1 MIDVSIVIVN
11 WNSTEYLKECIKSLK
26 KHTKDLSY
34 EIIVIDNNSNDF
46 NPDEFGSEFPDIR
59 IVKNRENLG
68 YVKAANQG
76 AALARGNYLVLLNP
90 DTLFIDN
97 SLYKMKK
104 VLDDNPDIAVV
115 GCKVLDK
122 NLKVSPYTI
131 LPLPSLKD
139 HILRELHLK
148 KNLCKPKDYYEQS
161 RYVSGVSG
169 CCFMTRKALINK
181 VELFDENIVAY
192 SDEIEF
198 FLRIKKLGY
207 KVFYLAETSIIHFGG
222 GSYSL
227 VPLQQEIDLKKSRL
241 YVVKKHYSKRI
252 YLTWLLFEIINLILK
267 SILTGILSLL
277 PGPTKLQRRENF
289 KRKIKVLHEILK
301 ATCLTFNH

>member
-11 WNSTEYLKECIKSLK
+11 WNSTEYLRECIKSLK

-34 EIIVIDNNSNDF
+34 EIIVIVNNSDDF
-46 NPDEFGSEFPDIR
+46 NPDKFGSEFPDIR
-59 IVKNRENLG
+59 IVKNKENLG

-115 GCKVLDK
+115 GCKVLEK
-122 NLKVSPYTI
+122 NLKVSPYSI

-139 HILRELHLK
+139 RFLK
-148 KNLCKPKDYYEQS
+148 RLDLKKPKDYYEQS

-181 VELFDENIVAY
+181 VGLFDENIVAY
-192 SDEIEF
+192 NDEIEF
-198 FLRIKKLGY
+198 FLRIQKLGY

-227 VPLQQEIDLKKSRL
+227 VPLQQEIDERKSRL
-241 YVVKKHYSKRI
+241 YVVKKHYSKRF
-252 YLTWLLFEIINLILK
+252 YLAWLLFEIINLTLK

-301 ATCLTFNH
+301 ATCLTSNH

>member
-11 WNSTEYLKECIKSLK
+11 WNSTEYLRECIKSLK

-34 EIIVIDNNSNDF
+34 EIIVIVNNSDDF
-46 NPDEFGSEFPDIR
+46 NPDKFGSEFPDIR
-59 IVKNRENLG
+59 IVKNKENLG

-122 NLKVSPYTI
+122 NLKVSPWSI
-131 LPLPSLKD
+131 LSQPSLKD
-139 HILRELHLK
+139 HILRRLHLK
-148 KNLCKPKDYYEQS
+148 KPKDYYYEQS

-181 VELFDENIVAY
+181 VGLFDENIVAY
-192 SDEIEF
+192 NDEVEF

-207 KVFYLAETSIIHFGG
+207 KVFYLAETSIIHFDG

-227 VPLQQEIDLKKSRL
+227 VPLQREIDRRKSRL

-252 YLTWLLFEIINLILK
+252 YLTWLLFEIINLTSR
-267 SILTGILSLL
+267 SILNGILSLL

-289 KRKIKVLHEILK
+289 KRKIKVLYEILK
-301 ATCLTFNH
+301 ATCLTSNH

>member
-1 MIDVSIVIVN
+1 MIDISIVIVN
-11 WNSTEYLKECIKSLK
+11 WNSTEYLRECIKSLK

-46 NPDEFGSEFPDIR
+46 NPDEFRSEFPDIR
-59 IVKNRENLG
+59 IVTNKDNLG

-122 NLKVSPYTI
+122 NLKVSGCSI

-139 HILRELHLK
+139 RILRRLDLK
-148 KNLCKPKDYYEQS
+148 KPKDYYEQS

-181 VELFDENIVAY
+181 VGLFDENIVAY
-192 SDEIEF
+192 NDEVEF

-227 VPLQQEIDLKKSRL
+227 VPLQQEIDERKSRL

-252 YLTWLLFEIINLILK
+252 YLAWLLFEIINLTLR

-289 KRKIKVLHEILK
+289 KRKIKVLYEILK
-301 ATCLTFNH
+301 ATCLTSNH

>member
-11 WNSTEYLKECIKSLK
+11 WNSTEYLRECVKSLK

-59 IVKNRENLG
+59 IVKNKENLG

-115 GCKVLDK
+115 GCKVLEK

-131 LPLPSLKD
+131 LQLPSLKD

-181 VELFDENIVAY
+181 VGLFDENIVAY
-192 SDEIEF
+192 NEEVDF

-207 KVFYLAETSIIHFGG
+207 KVFYLAETSIIHFDG

-227 VPLQQEIDLKKSRL
+227 VPLQREIDLKKSRL

-277 PGPTKLQRRENF
+277 PGSAKLMRREFFN
-289 KRKIKVLHEILK
+289 RKLKILHEIFK
-301 ATCLTFNH
+301 TAC